1 MKKYEGLII
10 LSQPVD
16 EQTLEDKLDNIRAEV
31 TKQGGTVE
39 HTTRMG
45 RQTFARK
52 LKKKDAGFYVLLT
65 FTLDPAK
72 IATLRERYKL
82 NEDVFRIQIT
92 IAPSPARDSAKE
104 VDKGAKEAVPAGLP
118 AIALAAAGGG
128 SANGGKPVP
137 VEAGKPAKI

>member
-10 LSQPVD
+10 LPQPVD
-16 EQTLEDKLDNIRAEV
+16 EQTLEDKLDKIRAEV

-45 RQTFARK
+45 RQTFARR
-52 LKKKDAGFYVLLT
+52 LKKKDVGFYVLIT

-72 IATLRERYKL
+72 IAPLRVRYKL
-82 NEDVFRIQIT
+82 NEDVFRVQFT
-92 IAPSPARDSAKE
+92 IAPPPARDSAKE
-104 VDKGAKEAVPAGLP
+104 ADKGVKEA
-118 AIALAAAGGG
+118 ICAAGG

-137 VEAGKPAKI
+137 AEAGKPAKLN

>member
-16 EQTLEDKLDNIRAEV
+16 EQTLEDKLDKIRAEI

-45 RQTFARK
+45 RQTFARR

-72 IATLRERYKL
+72 IAPLRERYKL
-82 NEDVFRIQIT
+82 NEDVFRLQVT
-92 IAPSPARDSAKE
+92 LAPKPSRDSAKE
-104 VDKGAKEAVPAGLP
+104 ADKGAKEAAP
-118 AIALAAAGGG
+118 
-128 SANGGKPVP
+128 ANGAKPVP
-137 VEAGKPAKI
+137 AEAAKTAKT

>member
-16 EQTLEDKLDNIRAEV
+16 EQTLEDKLDKIRAEI

-45 RQTFARK
+45 RQTFARR
-52 LKKKDAGFYVLLT
+52 LKKKDAGFYVLIT

-72 IATLRERYKL
+72 IAPLRERYKL
-82 NEDVFRIQIT
+82 NEDVFRLQIT
-92 IAPSPARDSAKE
+92 LAPPPAREGAKKADSA
-104 VDKGAKEAVPAGLP
+104 V
-118 AIALAAAGGG
+118 GG
-128 SANGGKPVP
+128 SANGGSSIGRPAYGGKPVS
-137 VEAGKPAKI
+137 ARDGKTAKT

>member
-10 LSQPVD
+10 LSQPVE
-16 EQTLEDKLDNIRAEV
+16 EQTLEDKLDKIRAEI

-45 RQTFARK
+45 RQTFARR
-52 LKKKDAGFYVLLT
+52 LKKKDAGFYVLMT

-72 IATLRERYKL
+72 IATVRERYKL
-82 NEDVFRIQIT
+82 NEDVFRLQIT
-92 IAPSPARDSAKE
+92 LAPPPAREDAKKVDSA
-104 VDKGAKEAVPAGLP
+104 V
-118 AIALAAAGGG
+118 GG

-137 VEAGKPAKI
+137 AEGVKPAKT

>member
-16 EQTLEDKLDNIRAEV
+16 DQTLEDKLDKIRAEI

-45 RQTFARK
+45 RQTFARR
-52 LKKKDAGFYVLLT
+52 LKKKDAGFYVLIT

-72 IATLRERYKL
+72 IAPLRERYKL
-82 NEDVFRIQIT
+82 NEDVFRVQIT
-92 IAPSPARDSAKE
+92 IAPPPARD
-104 VDKGAKEAVPAGLP
+104 GAKEAVS
-118 AIALAAAGGG
+118 AAGG

-137 VEAGKPAKI
+137 AEAGKPAKI